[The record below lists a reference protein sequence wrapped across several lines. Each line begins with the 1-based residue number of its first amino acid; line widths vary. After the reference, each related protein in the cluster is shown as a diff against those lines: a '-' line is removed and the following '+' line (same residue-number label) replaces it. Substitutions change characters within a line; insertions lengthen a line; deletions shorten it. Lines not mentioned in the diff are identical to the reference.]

1 MVVTMWFH
9 LWNGRTRGR
18 VRPTVLISNV
28 QQRAMA
34 SGQPYLKSGVI
45 ARLKHAL
52 VFGKVPV
59 WAFSLA
65 TVLLLL
71 VVRWCRPC
79 EQNNVSGRYIMRSV
93 PALALLSVLAAAIV
107 QVNQGPGLHFGMV
120 RPPPLDF
127 MYTRNNPA
135 AALSTKPILPCTGTG
150 WAITCRQASICA

>member
-79 EQNNVSGRYIMRSV
+79 EQSNVSGRYFMRSV
-93 PALALLSVLAAAIV
+93 PALALLSVLAAAICA
-107 QVNQGPGLHFGMV
+107 GESRPLPPLRHGKTASAGLHV
-120 RPPPLDF
+120 HTQQPRCSIEHQ
-127 MYTRNNPA
+127 A
-135 AALSTKPILPCTGTG
+135 HSTMHRDGLGDHM
-150 WAITCRQASICA
+150 QAG